1 MTIILSHFLL
11 FLFICYS
18 NGLIFLKKINHLTNA
33 NNFYEISIIGLAV
46 TILAAQIINFFYP
59 LNNLL
64 IYLNII
70 LIIYFIIRNKKT
82 FLNNLKISYVIFIP
96 ILIISI
102 LNIYGSKFSDDINHY
117 HYGSILN
124 TDNHNYIWGLS
135 HLHNVYGTSSIW
147 LIGHS
152 YFNFEEYRLQDIH
165 ILNGII
171 LFLITCLFA
180 SEIGLVNKKK
190 NNYSIIIFSILI
202 FILLK
207 YTRLKEFGIDRPA
220 FLFFY
225 FLIYYYLKN
234 FLYNKNIVK
243 FNDFLILC
251 LICFLIIFIKI
262 IFLSILI
269 IPFYLMVKYRKKLFK
284 INFKSALIFFIGLS
298 FFLKNILI
306 SGCLIFPID
315 FLCFESISWNNL
327 KGVKEITIMM
337 DTINKSWFLYSGD
350 LTQSQYLNNF
360 NWISTWINRNF
371 TELLEFLIT
380 VILCILITISCF
392 KKKKFLKK
400 IENVKY
406 KEFQLVLLLLILFS
420 LAIFFQAPIIR
431 MFHHILIL
439 IMVLFLFTLIK
450 EKKIVLKNNLILFFL
465 ITAIFFNGY
474 KNILRIKK
482 EHFIN
487 DPLRA
492 VSAYIWKPHEKK
504 IDNFSYFQGWFGQS
518 PIGNENLKGLSHKK
532 KFIFDI
538 IYKKKL

>member
-225 FLIYYYLKN
+225 FLIYYYLKH
-234 FLYNKNIVK
+234 FVYNVNLIK

-251 LICFLIIFIKI
+251 LICFLIVFIKI
-262 IFLSILI
+262 IFLSIFI
-269 IPFYLMVKYRKKLFK
+269 IPFYLLIKYKKQLLK
-284 INFKSALIFFIGLS
+284 INLKYVLIFFIGLS
-298 FFLKNILI
+298 YFLKNILI

-315 FLCFESISWNNL
+315 FLCFEGIPWNNL
-327 KGVKEITIMM
+327 TGVKEITSMM
-337 DTINKSWFLYSGD
+337 EAINKSWNLYLGD
-350 LTQSQYLNNF
+350 LSQSEYINNF
-360 NWISTWINRNF
+360 NWINTWLNRNYI
-371 TELLEFLIT
+371 ELIEFLSTI
-380 VILCILITISCF
+380 ILSILITISCF
-392 KKKKFLKK
+392 KKKNPLKN
-400 IENVKY
+400 INNSNY
-406 KEFQLVLLLLILFS
+406 KEFQFVSFFLILFS
-420 LAIFFQAPIIR
+420 LAIFFEAPIIR

-439 IMVLFLFTLIK
+439 IMVLFIFTLT
-450 EKKIVLKNNLILFFL
+450 KKKQIVLKYNLIIFFL
-465 ITAIFFNGY
+465 AIAIIFNGY

-482 EHFIN
+482 ENFIN
-487 DPLRA
+487 DPLKIL
-492 VSAYIWKPHEKK
+492 STKIWKPYKRK
-504 IDNFSYFQGWFGQS
+504 VNNFTYYVGWYGGS
-518 PIGNENLKGLSHKK
+518 PIGNEYLEDFRYRK
-532 KFIFDI
+532 KFIFNI
-538 IYKKKL
+538 IYEK